1 MAPRLCDSLRHAI
14 RYIER
19 ACTGAFSCLTRRTV
33 SMVLPGKQPGLL
45 VAVIVPAFLST
56 LIVVARSMR
65 KVKRRPK
72 YISKAGAIA
81 AESLLIASVVCIFSV
96 LGAYTGHST
105 EQCYRSQAGSL
116 EFSSLSHY
124 TMVSAYIWMR
134 FCQSPM
140 ECKILL
146 MLPFGRLQDTVSET
160 IH

>member
-1 MAPRLCDSLRHAI
+1 MASRLCDSLRHAI

-19 ACTGAFSCLTRRTV
+19 VYTGALLCLTRRTV

-72 YISKAGAIA
+72 YISRAGALT
-81 AESLLIASVVCIFSV
+81 AESLLIASVVCVFSV

-105 EQCYRSQAGSL
+105 DQCYRSQAGSL
-116 EFSSLSHY
+116 EFSSSSRC
-124 TMVSAYIWMR
+124 TMVSACM
-134 FCQSPM
+134 
-140 ECKILL
+140 
-146 MLPFGRLQDTVSET
+146 
-160 IH
+160 